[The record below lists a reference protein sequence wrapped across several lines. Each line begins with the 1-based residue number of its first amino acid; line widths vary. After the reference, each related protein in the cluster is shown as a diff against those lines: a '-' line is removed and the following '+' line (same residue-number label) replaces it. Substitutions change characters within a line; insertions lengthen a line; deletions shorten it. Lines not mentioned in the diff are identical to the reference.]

1 MRWRRVRRG
10 KGGKVASCG
19 EVKETGRR
27 DRRNE
32 EGSGANGGA
41 TIER

>member
-1 MRWRRVRRG
+1 MRWRWVRRG

-27 DRRNE
+27 ARRSE
-32 EGSGANGGA
+32 EGSGAGGGA
-41 TIER
+41 AIER

>member
-10 KGGKVASCG
+10 KGGKMASCG